1 MTHSA
6 FFCRLYRFFCRLC
19 YFFCRLCCLTLR
31 CSLANHSC
39 CLSLLSGCFRAL
51 SSLTPLRGRTQLL
64 RLGIL
69 CGLLYNLYFPA
80 LLGFID
86 RCFYFSLLLSSLR
99 RLILS
104 SCLPIAAVLRLSQC
118 LLILSAFLFRRFLS
132 LGLLNHSLIAAY
144 LCVLPRVPATGL
156 LSAFTLP
163 GMSLSAVLRLAFS
176 CLTLS
181 STL

>member
-1 MTHSA
+1 MKKQIIKTIVTA
-6 FFCRLYRFFCRLC
+6 
-19 YFFCRLCCLTLR
+19 LTAAAMV
-31 CSLANHSC
+31 CSLTGCAGNS
-39 CLSLLSGCFRAL
+39 SGATETFNAEK
-51 SSLTPLRGRTQLL
+51 SSAAENTE
-64 RLGIL
+64 
-69 CGLLYNLYFPA
+69 A
-80 LLGFID
+80 
-86 RCFYFSLLLSSLR
+86 
-99 RLILS
+99 
-104 SCLPIAAVLRLSQC
+104 AAVLRLSQC